1 MTKRHDHSE
10 GTSSYYRAY
19 MIGDGGRVETATPL
33 EALDDE
39 TAIEQA
45 RQLMDGHLIEL
56 WDRTRLIAKLAPDP

>member
-1 MTKRHDHSE
+1 
-10 GTSSYYRAY
+10 

-33 EALDDE
+33 EAVDDE

-45 RQLMDGHLIEL
+45 RRLMDGHLIEL